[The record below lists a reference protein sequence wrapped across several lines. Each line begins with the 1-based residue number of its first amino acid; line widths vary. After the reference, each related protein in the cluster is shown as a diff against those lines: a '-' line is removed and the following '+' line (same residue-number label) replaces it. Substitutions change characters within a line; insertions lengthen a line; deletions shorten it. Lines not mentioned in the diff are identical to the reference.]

1 MFSKL
6 HAKLGDLWWYS
17 AMIFI
22 ACRLGDVIQAFIGLW
37 LVPRYVGTDELGAIL
52 PLQQLCGLFAA
63 PIAILAT
70 VFSKFV
76 NTYATREE
84 YGKVKSFIHDVLA
97 AASVIFLFCIIA
109 AYLVIPH
116 FYERLRVMSGSLTIL
131 ILAAGFSGNISQLFS
146 NALQGLKRFKTMTA
160 LNFVSAPIRL
170 VTLLAAMPFRAL
182 SGYILGQTT
191 PSASTTLIAG
201 FAIRRQLRGI
211 KRDTSWRCDIPA
223 ILRYL
228 WPIAIYT
235 AFGALFA
242 AVIMTIYRQRLPEAE
257 SAAYYLISRF
267 AETASYVGISMTVIL
282 FPLAAEAHEKGNE
295 NPTILKHTLM
305 ATFATTLAIALGF
318 ALVGKY
324 LFSLTDTWASYLPYV
339 HLLPWITVIFGISSM
354 IGAIISYEMACRRF
368 SIAYFIT
375 GFNAFIV
382 AILISFTGYDFFRGI
397 LPDDIV
403 DWLALHNLTSLVRL
417 TCFNVTSSLI
427 QLCALIIYLIMKNH
441 SSKRIVEK

>member
-37 LVPRYVGTDELGAIL
+37 LVPKYVGPDELGAIL
-52 PLQQLCGLFAA
+52 PLQHLCSLFTV

-84 YGKVKSFIHDVLA
+84 YGKVKSFIHDVLVV
-97 AASVIFLFCIIA
+97 ASLIFLFCIIA

-116 FYERLRVMSGSLTIL
+116 FYERLRVISGSLTIL
-131 ILAAGFSGNISQLFS
+131 ILAAGFAGNISQLFS
-146 NALQGLKRFKTMTA
+146 NALQGLKQFKTMTL
-160 LNFVSAPIRL
+160 LNLVSAPIRL
-170 VTLLAAMPFRAL
+170 VTLLVAMPFRAL

-191 PSASTTLIAG
+191 PAASTSLIAG
-201 FAIRRQLRGI
+201 FAIHRQLRGI
-211 KRDTSWRCDIPA
+211 KRDTSWRRDIPA

-235 AFGALFA
+235 ALGVLFA
-242 AVIMTIYRQRLPEAE
+242 TVTMTIYRQRLPETE

-267 AETASYVGISMTVIL
+267 AEIASYVGVSMTIIL
-282 FPLAAEAHEKGNE
+282 FPLAAEAHEKGRE
-295 NPTILKHTLM
+295 NTKILKHTLV
-305 ATFATTLAIALGF
+305 ATAATTMAIALGF
-318 ALVGKY
+318 AFIGKY
-324 LFSLTDTWASYLPYV
+324 LFSLTDTWASYLPYE
-339 HLLPWITVIFGISSM
+339 HLLPWITVIFGVSSM

-368 SIAYFIT
+368 GIAFFII
-375 GFNAFIV
+375 GFNVFVV
-382 AILISFTGYDFFRGI
+382 AILVSFTGYEFFRGI
-397 LPDDIV
+397 LPDNIV
-403 DWLALHNLTSLVRL
+403 NWMAAHNLSSLVRL
-417 TCFNVTSSLI
+417 TWFNIVSAAI
-427 QLCALIIYLIMKNH
+427 QLCSIIILLMRRPK
-441 SSKRIVEK
+441 